1 MKILGIIPARGNSK
15 GLPGK
20 NLLKL
25 NKKPII
31 VHSIDSAKKSIL
43 LDKIIV
49 STNDSQIAKIA
60 KNLGVEVPF
69 IRPEN
74 LSRDSTKIFDVVK
87 HAINFLDKNNNFIPD
102 IVVLLQP
109 TSPFRTAKMID
120 NAIKILK
127 TTLSTSVVSVSIT
140 KDHPDILFWSNQK
153 YLKPFNTDFDKFSN
167 RQTRKPLYCPTGG
180 IYAFRTDN
188 LIKYNS
194 IYGPRIKPMIINDKF
209 VNLDIDE
216 LYDLFICEMT
226 IKYWKNYKKKF
237 SKSQ

>member
-1 MKILGIIPARGNSK
+1 M
-15 GLPGK
+15 PGK

-25 NKKPII
+25 NKKHLIA
-31 VHSIDSAKKSIL
+31 HSIISAKKSVF

-49 STNDSQIAKIA
+49 STDNAQIAKIS
-60 KNLGVEVPF
+60 KNLGVEIPF

-74 LSRDSTKIFDVVK
+74 LSQDSTKILDVIK
-87 HAINFLDKNNNFIPD
+87 HAVNFLDKNNNFIPD

-109 TSPFRTAKMID
+109 TSPFRTAEMID
-120 NAIKILK
+120 NAVKILK
-127 TTLSTSVVSVSIT
+127 NTPSTSVVSVSVVS
-140 KDHPDILFWSNQK
+140 DHPDISFWYDEK
-153 YLKPFNTDFDKFSN
+153 YLKPFNSDFAKFSN

-226 IKYWKNYKKKF
+226 MKYWKNYKKKW
-237 SKSQ
+237 